1 VSFDVPTSALDAG
14 EYELTLNGVASD
26 GRAQTLGYY
35 YFRAQKP

>member
-14 EYELTLNGVASD
+14 EYELTLNGVPTTD
-26 GRAQTLGYY
+26 VLKDLGYY